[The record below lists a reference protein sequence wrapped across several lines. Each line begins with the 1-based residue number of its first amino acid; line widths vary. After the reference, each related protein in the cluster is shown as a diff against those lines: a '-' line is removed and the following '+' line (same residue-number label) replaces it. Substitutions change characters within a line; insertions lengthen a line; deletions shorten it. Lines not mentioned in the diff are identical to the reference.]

1 MVADGRHSTWNGN
14 LKEYILDY
22 KNRDLRK
29 GNSKPTPLDD
39 VPPPTIPH
47 LLDSPK
53 QGHHLETS
61 V

>member
-1 MVADGRHSTWNGN
+1 MVADGRYNSQNGK
-14 LKEYILDY
+14 LKEYVLDY
-22 KNRDLRK
+22 RNGDPPK